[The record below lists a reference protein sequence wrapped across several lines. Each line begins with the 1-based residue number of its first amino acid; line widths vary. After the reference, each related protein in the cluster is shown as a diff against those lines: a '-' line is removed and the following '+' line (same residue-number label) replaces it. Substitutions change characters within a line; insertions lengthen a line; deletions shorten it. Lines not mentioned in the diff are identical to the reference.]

1 MAVLTFTLSPE
12 AVGKMHDALICLGK
26 FNESVSLEATR
37 DHLVLTALNT
47 TRTGYASFTFATNKF
62 FSKYI
67 YNPPRTSGSTKGK
80 FTCRLYNKAL
90 ASIFKGRSTDPLREK
105 DTGIERCEVSVEDGA
120 GGVKSRFVAQMIC
133 RHGVIKTYQL
143 TFESSSS
150 MHALFK
156 PEMSKSHWS
165 IPSCV
170 LREFI
175 DHFGPKTEQLD
186 IYAKD
191 GRAIFTSYTEK
202 IVAGKEVLKQ
212 PLHTSIAID
221 TTEFSQFNVED
232 MLHIIISVK
241 DFKAIVQHAGT
252 LDTEV
257 SAAYS
262 YPSKPMQ
269 LKYGDEGVTSEFILM
284 TIGDYKATSAV
295 PLPNTIMRNST
306 SAPSRQHTEDP
317 PVANVVQQP
326 TASMQPPPRSGA
338 PPATLLGHRARA
350 LRHSPPL
357 PQPSINPDSLF
368 LPDDE
373 EDRRWNPSGFG
384 GEDEELL
391 GWDAG
396 TDTDGQLKASS
407 RGPQESYPAVHSIHG
422 SMARQRSASPSNVAP
437 TQRVSQIR
445 GIFDD

>member
-37 DHLVLTALNT
+37 DH
-47 TRTGYASFTFATNKF
+47 
-62 FSKYI
+62 
-67 YNPPRTSGSTKGK
+67 
-80 FTCRLYNKAL
+80 AL
-90 ASIFKGRSTDPLREK
+90 ASIFKGRSVDPLREK

-133 RHGVIKTYQL
+133 VIKTYQL

-232 MLHIIISVK
+232 LLHIIISVK
-241 DFKAIVQHAGT
+241 DFKAIVQNAGT

-317 PVANVVQQP
+317 SVANAVQQP

-338 PPATLLGHRARA
+338 PPSTLLGHRARA

-357 PQPSINPDSLF
+357 PQPSINSDSLF